1 MREVVT
7 RCSGRF
13 LIQTGF
19 GRLQRGGL
27 HVVVARRPGRHG
39 ERGGRILLAH
49 QLGAANQRSRLAAAL
64 DLVVPAP
71 TAAAAATAA
80 DRLAQY
86 GGGPAGAAAA
96 ALRAAA
102 VPARER
108 AVLLVQARVH
118 VLARGARA
126 RLQEAL
132 LEVVAEERVQDG
144 VHGAVAVAKAAGQQE
159 YGDDDLRLALL
170 GRREYQRHL
179 RDPVRQPAQH
189 VHRDHRQHQFGHL
202 PMRLLLLLR
211 LVHRSHLISRT
222 HREHTRARRIII
234 IRVHG

>member
-1 MREVVT
+1 MRP
-7 RCSGRF
+7 
-13 LIQTGF
+13 
-19 GRLQRGGL
+19 LQLGGL
-27 HVVVARRPGRHG
+27 HVVVARGPGRHG
-39 ERGGRILLAH
+39 ERGGRVLLAD
-49 QLGAANQRSRLAAAL
+49 QLGAAYQRSRLAAAPG
-64 DLVVPAP
+64 LVVPAP
-71 TAAAAATAA
+71 AAAAAA

-86 GGGPAGAAAA
+86 GGGPSGATA

-102 VPARER
+102 VLARER

-159 YGDDDLRLALL
+159 YGDDDLGLALL

-189 VHRDHRQHQFGHL
+189 VHRDHRQHQLGHL
-202 PMRLLLLLR
+202 PVRLLFLLR
-211 LVHRSHLISRT
+211 LVHRSHLLP
-222 HREHTRARRIII
+222 HTSKKHFINRAVSIYRCQ
-234 IRVHG
+234 